1 MSPLQFQLFGKFRV
15 HRDSQSWERFDS
27 GKEQELLSYLLVY
40 HDRFHPR
47 EALASMLWGNTSTER
62 SKKYLRQALWRLK
75 AAFDVSPPKCPSLLL
90 VEHDWVQM
98 NLSHDVWLD
107 IAVFEQASA
116 ATDGISGK
124 HLTRTG
130 VETLKEAVDL
140 YSGDLLSGCY
150 QDWCLFERERFQN
163 TYLLMLDKL
172 MSYAIEHGEY
182 ETGQGYG
189 SKILQI
195 DRASERTY
203 RRLMQLQYMAGDR
216 TGALRQ
222 YRRCESALD
231 QELGVKPERR
241 TQNLYEQIR
250 ADKLG
255 QPMPHDFENA
265 FTTAPSPPEVL
276 GRLKRLQIVL
286 AAVQKRIQR
295 DISAVEEG
303 ARIKPNK

>member
-1 MSPLQFQLFGKFRV
+1 MSSLEIRLFGKFRIL
-15 HRDSQSWERFDS
+15 RNSQSLEGVDS
-27 GKEQELLSYLLVY
+27 SKEQELLSYLLL
-40 HDRFHPR
+40 HRDRAHPR
-47 EALASMLWGNTSTER
+47 ETLAGMLWGNTSTDR
-62 SKKYLRQALWRLK
+62 SRKYLRQALWHLH
-75 AAFDVSPPKCPSLLL
+75 AALQTSEPSCPPVLL
-90 VEHDWVQM
+90 VQHDWVQL
-98 NLSHDVWLD
+98 NLHQDISLDV
-107 IAVFEQASA
+107 AMFEQASA
-116 ATDGISGK
+116 ASQGVSGR
-124 HLTRTG
+124 HLNRSG
-130 VETLKEAVDL
+130 AEKLKAAVEL
-140 YSGDLLSGCY
+140 YGGDLLDGWY

-189 SKILQI
+189 SRILQI

-255 QPMPHDFENA
+255 QPAPHDFENA
-265 FTTAPSPPEVL
+265 FTTAPSPPEML

-303 ARIKPNK
+303 ARVKPTK